1 MIAMRMKSANNIGG
15 PKITPEHGPDVTGG
29 PFFDDGEIPAIDMRI
44 KFEV

>member
-1 MIAMRMKSANNIGG
+1 MKSANNIGG